1 MIVRYAKKNE
11 KKIAI
16 EHWKNSFKDS
26 DNEINFYFKNIYN
39 YKNCLFLERDKKI
52 ISSLHENPYI
62 LNFNN
67 NDIKTKY
74 IVGISTPLEE
84 QKKGYMRYL
93 LIEMLKNSKEKG
105 YPLVFLT
112 PINPAIYRK
121 YNFEYFSKIE
131 NFKLKIENLGNLKID
146 KSLVFFEVNI
156 QNKNTYLNDLIY
168 VYNETMKNKFLYLER
183 DEYYFNKL
191 LLECFNDGMKIIISY
206 RNNSPQ
212 AYMFF
217 SKFNNEIEVREIF
230 STNFKT
236 YESLLAL
243 LYFYKDYYHEL
254 SINTASNS
262 NIEYIFENQLKIKKS
277 EYPFMMMRI
286 LKPLEILK
294 LLDTKMYN
302 LKIYIEDEIL
312 KDNTGLYFYDKEWQ
326 YSTKLKSDYDFKINI
341 RDFTSLVTG
350 FFSFDEM
357 LFMKKIDLNINKKD
371 EIEQLSEI
379 FRRKQNYL
387 YEFQ

>member
-11 KKIAI
+11 KNIAI
-16 EHWKNSFKDS
+16 EHWKNSFIDS
-26 DNEINFYFKNIYN
+26 DNEINFYFKNIFNHKN
-39 YKNCLFLERDKKI
+39 YLLLEKDNKI

-62 LNFNN
+62 LNFSN

-74 IVGISTPLEE
+74 IVGVSTPFEE
-84 QKKGYMRYL
+84 QKKGYMKYL
-93 LIEMLKNSKEKG
+93 FTEMLKNSKKKG
-105 YPLVFLT
+105 YPFVFLT

-131 NFKLKIENLGNLKID
+131 NFKLKIEDLENLEID
-146 KSLVFFEVNI
+146 KNLVLFEVNI

-168 VYNETMKNKFLYLER
+168 IYNETMKSKFLYLKR

-191 LLECFNDGMKIIISY
+191 LLECFNDGLKIFILY
-206 RNNSPQ
+206 KNNNPQ

-217 SKFNNEIEVREIF
+217 SKFDKEIEVREIF

-243 LYFYKDYYHEL
+243 FYFYKDYYQDL
-254 SINTASNS
+254 NINTASNS
-262 NIEYIFENQLKIKKS
+262 NIEYIFKNQLKIKKS
-277 EYPFMMMRI
+277 EFPFMMMRI
-286 LKPLEILK
+286 LNPLEILK
-294 LLDTKMYN
+294 LLDIKIHN

-312 KDNTGLYFYDKEWQ
+312 KDNTGLYFYNREWQ
-326 YSTKLKSDYDFKINI
+326 YSTKLKTDYVFKINI
-341 RDFTSLVTG
+341 SDFTSLVTG

-357 LFMKKIDLNINKKD
+357 LLMKKVELNINKKD
-371 EIEQLSEI
+371 EIEQLRSI
-379 FRRKQNYL
+379 FKRKQNYL